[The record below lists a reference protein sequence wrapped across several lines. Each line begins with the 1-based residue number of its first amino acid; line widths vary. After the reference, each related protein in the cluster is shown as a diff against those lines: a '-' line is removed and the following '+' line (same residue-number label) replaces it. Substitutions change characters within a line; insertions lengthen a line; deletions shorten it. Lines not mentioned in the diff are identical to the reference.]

1 MFLVYILHINA
12 LLTDVE
18 MELPYSLPLLLL
30 LKGIQ
35 LTEIDAGQVNKKT
48 TCIIGEYL
56 ELQTD
61 NLFVI
66 WLQLPFFL
74 ERFDN
79 SC

>member
-18 MELPYSLPLLLL
+18 MELPYSLHLLLLL

-66 WLQLPFFL
+66 WLQLPFF
-74 ERFDN
+74 FGN
-79 SC
+79 I

>member
-1 MFLVYILHINA
+1 
-12 LLTDVE
+12 
-18 MELPYSLPLLLL
+18 MELPYSLHLL

>member
-12 LLTDVE
+12 LLTGVE
-18 MELPYSLPLLLL
+18 MELPYSLHLLLLL

-35 LTEIDAGQVNKKT
+35 LTEIDAGQVNKKI

-61 NLFVI
+61 
-66 WLQLPFFL
+66 
-74 ERFDN
+74 
-79 SC
+79 